1 MKRLLTSLVLTVCFC
16 GTVFAQSKQ
25 EAQTQKMFETAANNG
40 KAVPTDMTVKHNVN
54 AQAVLIPQTDAR
66 RIFGKEIA
74 EHYAVIEVN
83 VGNKSFDAA
92 LIIHGIFIDYGRW
105 AMSGSSDQ
113 GQPTTIAS
121 APGKPFDLYQSST
134 SPNQVGSE
142 EYRIVR
148 DQLQNARLYSGRSWT
163 MRALELAADIATA
176 YPFGLSAR
184 ELKYF
189 GVFSGNLV
197 PGIEKLW
204 PEETEAQLLRI
215 SDYGYRTNKVIA
227 KQSAEII
234 VCFFPIGRFLTP
246 GFAHL
251 FLKKPALFFAP
262 LQMFADKTLTK
273 ETTSLLNTIDP
284 NLDRDELARAMP
296 CYLRIVRETDFGATD
311 GIGSMGEQISKAGV
325 NTCLREFG
333 LTRDTQDNAKIDLIG
348 APNCISEKTEKAFAN
363 FLALDFISHMSLNS
377 ITVTVDGAM
386 TVDTSSMVPK
396 VDSVKFD
403 SVDPCGSD
411 EMPCFW
417 SDSTVQSGTRTGA
430 ILGSYLTNGTIEI
443 VEAKEKDLGLTDVK
457 TVPEGS
463 SDQVLNFS
471 FKLTNPIPAGTKIHF
486 KVTKPVMGVAA
497 LNAKTLESK
506 LLEYVVLAKDQITVS
521 PPQFVVTTP
530 PSTPPTWTLTL
541 TSEAFAT
548 APSTMTFLLHP
559 PSGADVPLLVDSTVV
574 DPKSKNVT
582 AFVFKI
588 PTSQLTPFG
597 CWEVVVSID
606 KEPVR
611 VLDLDVAPT
620 ITKATLDTS
629 EAAKKIKIEGVG
641 LNNIDSVAGNDCQG
655 KAASFALVNT
665 DGKSF
670 PLVLDKPV
678 PTDGKSLKFTLPL
691 PATSADKTWTVKVTF
706 NGKDVP
712 IPTNLH

>member
-1 MKRLLTSLVLTVCFC
+1 MACFC
-16 GTVFAQSKQ
+16 CAVFEQTKQ
-25 EAQTQKMFETAANNG
+25 ETQTKKMLEAAANNG
-40 KAVPTDMTVKHNVN
+40 KTVPTDMTVKHNVN

-74 EHYAVIEVN
+74 DHYAVIEVN
-83 VGNKSFDAA
+83 VGNKSPDAA
-92 LIIHGIFIDYGRW
+92 LIIHGIFIDYSGW
-105 AMSGSSDQ
+105 AMSGSVDQ

-121 APGKPFDLYQSST
+121 APGKPFDLFQSST
-134 SPNQVGSE
+134 SPNQVASE

-215 SDYGYRTNKVIA
+215 SDYGYRTNKVIP
-227 KQSAEII
+227 KESAEIV

-262 LQMFADKTLTK
+262 LQMFADKTLKK
-273 ETTSLLNTIDP
+273 ETASLLNTIDSK
-284 NLDRDELARAMP
+284 LDLDDLARAMP
-296 CYLRIVRETDFGATD
+296 CYVRIVRETDFGANAAK
-311 GIGSMGEQISKAGV
+311 GSLREQVSKAGID
-325 NTCLREFG
+325 TCLHRFG
-333 LTRDTQDNAKIDLIG
+333 LTRDTDGKIDLMG
-348 APNCISEKTEKAFAN
+348 APNCISETTEKAFGN

-386 TVDTSSMVPK
+386 TVDTSSLVPK
-396 VDSVKFD
+396 IDSVKFD

-417 SDSTVQSGTRTGA
+417 SDLTVQSGTRTGA

-443 VEAKEKDLGLTDVK
+443 VDAKEKDLGLTELK

-471 FKLTNPIPAGTKIHF
+471 FKLTKPIPAGTTIHF

-497 LNAKTLESK
+497 LSTNSLESK

-521 PPQFVVTTP
+521 VSQFVETTP
-530 PSTPPTWTLTL
+530 PPTPPTWTLTL

-548 APSTMTFLLHP
+548 APSTMTFNLHP

-588 PTSQLTPFG
+588 QTSKLTPFG
-597 CWEVVVSID
+597 CWKVVVSID

-629 EAAKKIKIEGVG
+629 EATKKIKIEGVG
-641 LNNIDSVAGNDCQG
+641 LNNVDSVTGNDCQG
-655 KAASFALVNT
+655 NAPSFAIVNT
-665 DGKSF
+665 DSKSF
-670 PLVLDKPV
+670 PLVLEKPV
-678 PTDGKSLKFTLPL
+678 PTDGTSLKFTLPL

-712 IPTNLH
+712 IKTNLH